1 MESWINEGK
10 VAAGVGVTIR
20 APSAGTRFRTFGSYG
35 VTPGYF
41 RERPGA
47 RIATRFQIGPKVPQR
62 LTPTLILR
70 AYGTT
75 KVMPSRG
82 LASNRVTVQASLRDA
97 RRSADITRG

>member
-1 MESWINEGK
+1 LESWINEGK

-20 APSAGTRFRTFGSYG
+20 APSAGTFGSYG